1 MKNFS
6 IWINPAVFIVLAACS
21 PSEPAIPVEFS
32 KACAINN
39 EKKVVEIGGYLNTGR
54 SVYCSNRGGRMECAY
69 RLTEMQGT
77 EKSISADIEQGTS
90 ANQAE
95 KLKSGYKREDIKIR
109 DHSGNTID
117 LAKKVRLT
125 GKMSVTPDL
134 SVCLVQVTKI
144 EQ

>member
-1 MKNFS
+1 
-6 IWINPAVFIVLAACS
+6 
-21 PSEPAIPVEFS
+21 
-32 KACAINN
+32 
-39 EKKVVEIGGYLNTGR
+39 
-54 SVYCSNRGGRMECAY
+54 MECAY
-69 RLTEMQGT
+69 RLTETPG
-77 EKSISADIEQGTS
+77 EGKSISADIEQGAR

-109 DHSGNTID
+109 DSNGNIID

-134 SVCLVQVTKI
+134 TVCLIQATKI